1 MSVPG
6 GSVPF
11 WVVLLLLLTVAPG
24 NGKADESTTAFPV
37 LSPTTT
43 KDGLVDSFSVECNH
57 QEMVVTLSTMVS
69 FHGMVY
75 PRGLT
80 KQSPCMN
87 EFDVPLGQD
96 FVYNVPLRSCNTM
109 LIDTEDGY
117 VEYFNTIV
125 IQPHKKLV
133 TNQGRGYHVRCRYPI
148 RETAIIS
155 GIDVSIASSDGNPT
169 AEALT
174 TPLPETMMHIYAGD
188 SNDHIP
194 AENMRIGDNLTLVVT
209 LEEQPIFGMTVFDC
223 VVRDGLGWSD
233 QLLYNDEGCPV
244 DSELMPPFEYNA
256 NKTQASVKFQA
267 YKFPYT
273 ASIYYQCNIR
283 LCLRKGGC
291 EEAPLCD
298 EQGNNLRRRKRSP
311 QDFGEPRAEYRI
323 DDPIFA
329 QNATIE
335 VFGGFYVTDTTDDR
349 DTRLFTGDPID
360 EPLDEDQLCISP
372 RDFAIGIAVA
382 GLILMIAVIAAILFL
397 CARRRNRKRMSS
409 TTGSSLYS
417 SGPYTNTAYS
427 HSS

>member
-1 MSVPG
+1 MSV
-6 GSVPF
+6 SSASATTI
-11 WVVLLLLLTVAPG
+11 WLLMLGIISASRGL
-24 NGKADESTTAFPV
+24 DEESTTAYPV
-37 LSPTTT
+37 ISPTTT

-87 EFDVPLGQD
+87 EFDVPVGKD
-96 FVYNVPLRSCNTM
+96 FVYRVPMRSCNTM
-109 LIDTEDGY
+109 LTDTEDGY

-133 TNQGRGYHVRCRYPI
+133 TNQGRGYHVRCRYPV

-155 GIDVSIASSDGNPT
+155 GFDVSIADSGRPT

-188 SNDHIP
+188 STDHIA

-209 LEEQPIFGMTVFDC
+209 LEEQPVFGMTVFDC
-223 VVRDGLGWSD
+223 IVRDGLGWSE
-233 QLLYNDEGCPV
+233 QLLYNDQGCPV
-244 DSELMPPFEYNA
+244 DSELMPPFEYNT
-256 NKTQASVKFQA
+256 NKTRAAVKFQA

-273 ASIYYQCNIR
+273 ASIYYQCNVR
-283 LCLRKGGC
+283 LCLRAGAC
-291 EEAPLCD
+291 QEAPLCD
-298 EQGNNLRRRKRSP
+298 SHGNDLRRRKRSP
-311 QDFGEPRAEYRI
+311 QVFQEPRAEYRI
-323 DDPIFA
+323 DDPVFA

-335 VFGGFYVTDTTDDR
+335 VFGGFYVTDTTDDK
-349 DTRLFTGDPID
+349 DTRLFTGDPIE
-360 EPLDEDQLCISP
+360 EPVDDDQLCISP
-372 RDFAIGIAVA
+372 RDFAIGIAIA

-397 CARRRNRKRMSS
+397 CARRRNKKRLSS